1 APNDAKQDTWLQTIE
16 YLRDPSHVRDYSKK
30 EWESFLKEANFNIL
44 ETSSFKLRLN
54 LDTWV
59 KRMKTSFDKIEI
71 IKKIQSEAEST
82 ISEYFKIDEEGN
94 FSIDVNYMHVNK
106 YSN

>member
-1 APNDAKQDTWLQTIE
+1 
-16 YLRDPSHVRDYSKK
+16 
-30 EWESFLKEANFNIL
+30 
-44 ETSSFKLRLN
+44 
-54 LDTWV
+54 
-59 KRMKTSFDKIEI
+59 MKTSFDKIEI

-82 ISEYFKIDEEGN
+82 ISKYFKIDEEGN